1 MKAAALIF
9 GLFISLAAVV
19 FALAGT
25 PAKSQIDLTPP
36 ERYQPLKQPIGP
48 PAGAFVN
55 DANEIWRCGKFYCSM
70 WPRGMARFHQGR

>member
-19 FALAGT
+19 CAQAGT
-25 PAKSQIDLTPP
+25 DARPQADLAPP
-36 ERYQPLKQPIGP
+36 GKYQPLKQPIGP

-55 DANEIWRCGKFYCSM
+55 DDNEIWRCGKFYCSM
-70 WPRGMARFHQGR
+70 WPSGAYRFHQGK